1 VAKRTLYQT
10 LQVSPAA
17 EPEVIKAA
25 YEARFAALKES
36 VAPEVAAERTILREA
51 YELLCDPVRRKL
63 YDTKLKEERL
73 RALSSGGEEEPRPRP
88 ANARSSLAAEPSA
101 HSHVSWMAGISLLV
115 AVGVGGTWVWLD
127 HKRKVEAQRL
137 EAERQAEDARLK
149 EERARLQRE
158 TVDWIKDRTDA
169 TMEAQ
174 EQRRQEIMRQNDN
187 RRLEYDRQRAAQ
199 QEQMEEQRRRQA
211 EQRATYEE
219 QRREQE
225 NLRRSQQ
232 QLERDRRYLQEL
244 ERNRGMTMPSR

>member
-1 VAKRTLYQT
+1 VAKRTLYQA

-36 VAPEVAAERTILREA
+36 SAPEVAAERTILREA

-63 YDTKLKEERL
+63 YDVKLKEERL

-88 ANARSSLAAEPSA
+88 ANARASRTAEPGA
-101 HSHVSWMAGISLLV
+101 NSHIGWMAGISLLL
-115 AVGVGGTWVWLD
+115 AVSIGGTWVWLD
-127 HKRKVEAQRL
+127 HKHKVEAQRL
-137 EAERQAEDARLK
+137 EAERQVEDARLK

-158 TVDWIKDRTDA
+158 TVDWAKGRADA
-169 TMEAQ
+169 TREAA
-174 EQRRQEIMRQNDN
+174 EQRRQEIMRQSDN
-187 RRLEYDRQRAAQ
+187 RRLEYDRQRISQ
-199 QEQMEEQRRRQA
+199 QEQMEERRRQQA
-211 EQRATYEE
+211 EQRANYEE

-244 ERNRGMTMPSR
+244 ERNRPMTIPGR